1 MKSST
6 RSSVLFQITFLFS
19 VSSVVALAAVMAQ
32 SALMRAQ
39 SLEALENEI
48 RSGERTLFKKTAQV
62 ARERMSYY
70 AYSSDPGNSSVWQLR
85 GRRSP
90 VEAIRSEN
98 RRRIEVVVGPIH
110 EQLSQ
115 QGTINTLGIL
125 SVEGDPLQFFDSPT
139 ILQTD
144 STPKPS
150 GATLEIDPRLTLP
163 SEALSKSLTDG
174 YTLYGN
180 RLQKYVVFPIFANA
194 KILAHIYYGLDFENL
209 KHAFESESDSTMWWS
224 GRSEERSSVPIAGLL
239 AQLDS
244 KGRDSAMIS
253 AGETTYATGKHVITT
268 SSGEE
273 KELFF
278 VKDISA
284 TFDASQDFQLLM
296 LGSLIV
302 LLVLSTIIVFVLLR
316 QRLAPLGSS
325 IKVLKD
331 LSEGDLNSRVDYSRD
346 DEIGRISQAIDIFR
360 ERLINFNKLNNEA
373 RRQRMR
379 QQEVILARTAELVDL
394 LPIERAA
401 VLEREINLIESEI
414 ESSLDQQNDK
424 SLTVSDNSVSE
435 LFAKSF
441 SLLGQE
447 LSEQYSVLDQKVRER
462 TLDLEKKSSEIADAL
477 QKNEDLLLNI
487 LPKSIADRMT
497 GTQSSIAEHFSD
509 ASILFADL
517 VGFTKIARATS
528 PEQLVDLLGSIF
540 SDFDALTDQLNLEKI
555 KTIGDSYMVAGGVPE
570 PSKTHCDRM
579 AKMAIHM
586 QDYIDQLPAFNGE
599 KIQLRVGIHIGPV
612 IAGVIGTRKFAYDI
626 WGDTVNIASRMESH
640 SLPGRTQVS
649 AAMYQRIKGKFQL
662 EERGRV
668 EVKGRGNMMTYWLID
683 PKE

>member
-1 MKSST
+1 MT
-6 RSSVLFQITFLFS
+6 
-19 VSSVVALAAVMAQ
+19 Q

-110 EQLSQ
+110 EQLAQ

-125 SVEGDPLQFFDSPT
+125 SLEGEPLQFFDSPT
-139 ILQTD
+139 IFQTN
-144 STPKPS
+144 STPKLS
-150 GATLEIDPRLTLP
+150 GATIDIDPRLTLP

-180 RLQKYVVFPIFANA
+180 RLQKYVVFPVFANA

-209 KHAFESESDSTMWWS
+209 KQAFESESDSTVWWS
-224 GRSEERSSVPIAGLL
+224 GRNQESSVVPISALL
-239 AQLDS
+239 AQFDS
-244 KGRDSAMIS
+244 KGSDSATIS
-253 AGETTYATGKHVITT
+253 AGETTYATGKDVIKTA
-268 SSGEE
+268 SGEE
-273 KELFF
+273 KELVF

-302 LLVLSTIIVFVLLR
+302 LLVLSTTILFVLLR

-360 ERLINFNKLNNEA
+360 ERLVNFNKLNNEA

-394 LPIERAA
+394 LPIERATA
-401 VLEREINLIESEI
+401 LEREINLIEGEI

-424 SLTVSDNSVSE
+424 SLTVSDNSVTE

-447 LSEQYSVLDQKVRER
+447 LSEQYSVLDQKVKER
-462 TLDLEKKSSEIADAL
+462 TLDLEKKSNEIADAL
-477 QKNEDLLLNI
+477 QKNEDLILNI

-497 GTQSSIAEHFSD
+497 GAQSSIAEHFSD

-517 VGFTKIARATS
+517 VGFTKIARAAS
-528 PEQLVDLLGSIF
+528 PEQLVDLLGGIF

-555 KTIGDSYMVAGGVPE
+555 KTIGDSYMIAGGVPE
-570 PSKTHCDRM
+570 PSERHCDRM
-579 AKMAIHM
+579 ATMAILM
-586 QDYIDQLPAFNGE
+586 QKHINQIPHFNGTE
-599 KIQLRVGIHIGPV
+599 IQLRVGIHSGPV
-612 IAGVIGTRKFAYDI
+612 IAGVIGTRKFAYDL

-640 SLPGRTQVS
+640 GLPGRIQVS
-649 AAMYQRIKGKFQL
+649 EVVYEKLRDNFQF
-662 EERGRV
+662 EERGIIN
-668 EVKGRGNMMTYWLID
+668 VKGRGTMTTYWLISAL
-683 PKE
+683 

>member
-19 VSSVVALAAVMAQ
+19 VSSVVALAAVMTQ

-110 EQLSQ
+110 EQLTQ

-125 SVEGDPLQFFDSPT
+125 SLEGEPLQFFDSPT
-139 ILQTD
+139 IFQTN
-144 STPKPS
+144 STPKLS
-150 GATLEIDPRLTLP
+150 GATIDIDPRLTLP

-180 RLQKYVVFPIFANA
+180 RLQKYVVFPVFANA

-209 KHAFESESDSTMWWS
+209 KQAFESESDSTVWWS
-224 GRSEERSSVPIAGLL
+224 GRSQESSVVPISALL
-239 AQLDS
+239 AQFDS
-244 KGRDSAMIS
+244 KGSDSATIS
-253 AGETTYATGKHVITT
+253 AGETTYATGKDVIKTA
-268 SSGEE
+268 SGEE
-273 KELFF
+273 KELVF

-302 LLVLSTIIVFVLLR
+302 LLVLSTTIVFVLLR

-360 ERLINFNKLNNEA
+360 ERLVNFNKLNNEA

-394 LPIERAA
+394 LPIERATA
-401 VLEREINLIESEI
+401 LEREINLIEGEI

-424 SLTVSDNSVSE
+424 SLTVSDNSVTE

-462 TLDLEKKSSEIADAL
+462 TLDLEKKSNEIADAL
-477 QKNEDLLLNI
+477 QKNEDLILNI

-497 GTQSSIAEHFSD
+497 GAQSSIAEHFSD

-517 VGFTKIARATS
+517 VGFTKIARAAS
-528 PEQLVDLLGSIF
+528 PEQLVDLLGGIF

-555 KTIGDSYMVAGGVPE
+555 KTIGDSYMIAGGVPE
-570 PSKTHCDRM
+570 PSERHCDRM
-579 AKMAIHM
+579 ATMAILM
-586 QDYIDQLPAFNGE
+586 QKHINKIPHFNGTE
-599 KIQLRVGIHIGPV
+599 IQLRVGIHSGPV
-612 IAGVIGTRKFAYDI
+612 IAGVIGTRKFAYDL

-640 SLPGRTQVS
+640 GLPGRIQVS
-649 AAMYQRIKGKFQL
+649 EVVYEKLRDNFRF
-662 EERGRV
+662 EERGIIN
-668 EVKGRGNMMTYWLID
+668 VKGRGTMTTYWLISAL
-683 PKE
+683 

>member
-19 VSSVVALAAVMAQ
+19 VSSVVALAAVMTQ

-110 EQLSQ
+110 EQLTQ

-125 SVEGDPLQFFDSPT
+125 SLEGEPLQFFDSPT
-139 ILQTD
+139 IFQTN
-144 STPKPS
+144 STPKLS
-150 GATLEIDPRLTLP
+150 GATLDIDPRLTLP

-180 RLQKYVVFPIFANA
+180 RLQKYVVFPVFANA

-209 KHAFESESDSTMWWS
+209 KQAFESESDSTVWWS
-224 GRSEERSSVPIAGLL
+224 GRSQESSVVPITALL
-239 AQLDS
+239 AQFDS
-244 KGRDSAMIS
+244 KGSDSATIS
-253 AGETTYATGKHVITT
+253 AGETTYATGKDVITT
-268 SSGEE
+268 ASGEE
-273 KELFF
+273 KELVF

-302 LLVLSTIIVFVLLR
+302 LLVLSTTIVFVLLR

-360 ERLINFNKLNNEA
+360 ERLVNFNKLNNEA

-394 LPIERAA
+394 LPIERATA
-401 VLEREINLIESEI
+401 LEREINLIEGEI

-424 SLTVSDNSVSE
+424 SLTVSDNSVTE

-447 LSEQYSVLDQKVRER
+447 LSEQYSVLDQKVKER
-462 TLDLEKKSSEIADAL
+462 TLDLEKKSNEIADAL
-477 QKNEDLLLNI
+477 QKNEDLILNI

-497 GTQSSIAEHFSD
+497 GAQSSIAEHFSD

-517 VGFTKIARATS
+517 VGFTKIARAAS
-528 PEQLVDLLGSIF
+528 PEQLVDLLGGIF

-555 KTIGDSYMVAGGVPE
+555 KTIGDSYMIAGGVPE
-570 PSKTHCDRM
+570 PSERHCDRM
-579 AKMAIHM
+579 ATMAILM
-586 QDYIDQLPAFNGE
+586 QKHINQIPRFNGT
-599 KIQLRVGIHIGPV
+599 KIQLRVGIHSGPV
-612 IAGVIGTRKFAYDI
+612 IAGVIGTRKFAYDL

-640 SLPGRTQVS
+640 GLPGRIQVS
-649 AAMYQRIKGKFQL
+649 EVVYEKLRDNFRF
-662 EERGRV
+662 EERGIIN
-668 EVKGRGNMMTYWLID
+668 VKGRGTMTTYWLISAL
-683 PKE
+683 

>member
-1 MKSST
+1 
-6 RSSVLFQITFLFS
+6 
-19 VSSVVALAAVMAQ
+19 
-32 SALMRAQ
+32 
-39 SLEALENEI
+39 
-48 RSGERTLFKKTAQV
+48 
-62 ARERMSYY
+62 
-70 AYSSDPGNSSVWQLR
+70 
-85 GRRSP
+85 
-90 VEAIRSEN
+90 
-98 RRRIEVVVGPIH
+98 
-110 EQLSQ
+110 
-115 QGTINTLGIL
+115 
-125 SVEGDPLQFFDSPT
+125 
-139 ILQTD
+139 
-144 STPKPS
+144 
-150 GATLEIDPRLTLP
+150 
-163 SEALSKSLTDG
+163 
-174 YTLYGN
+174 
-180 RLQKYVVFPIFANA
+180 
-194 KILAHIYYGLDFENL
+194 
-209 KHAFESESDSTMWWS
+209 
-224 GRSEERSSVPIAGLL
+224 
-239 AQLDS
+239 
-244 KGRDSAMIS
+244 
-253 AGETTYATGKHVITT
+253 
-268 SSGEE
+268 
-273 KELFF
+273 
-278 VKDISA
+278 
-284 TFDASQDFQLLM
+284 
-296 LGSLIV
+296 
-302 LLVLSTIIVFVLLR
+302 
-316 QRLAPLGSS
+316 
-325 IKVLKD
+325 
-331 LSEGDLNSRVDYSRD
+331 
-346 DEIGRISQAIDIFR
+346 
-360 ERLINFNKLNNEA
+360 
-373 RRQRMR
+373 MR

-517 VGFTKIARATS
+517 VGFTKIASATS

-579 AKMAIHM
+579 ADMAIHM
-586 QDYIDQLPAFNGE
+586 QNYIDQLPAFNGE

-668 EVKGRGNMMTYWLID
+668 EVKGRGNMMTYWLIN

>member
-1 MKSST
+1 M
-6 RSSVLFQITFLFS
+6 
-19 VSSVVALAAVMAQ
+19 ALAAVMAQ

-90 VEAIRSEN
+90 VDAIRSEN

-110 EQLSQ
+110 EQLTQ

-125 SVEGDPLQFFDSPT
+125 SLEGEPLQFFDSPT
-139 ILQTD
+139 IFQTN
-144 STPKPS
+144 STPKIS
-150 GATLEIDPRLTLP
+150 GATIDIDPGLTLP

-174 YTLYGN
+174 YTLYGD
-180 RLQKYVVFPIFANA
+180 RLQKYVVFPVFANA

-209 KHAFESESDSTMWWS
+209 KQAFESESDSTVWWS
-224 GRSEERSSVPIAGLL
+224 GRSQESSVVPITALL
-239 AQLDS
+239 AQFDS
-244 KGRDSAMIS
+244 KGSDSATIS
-253 AGETTYATGKHVITT
+253 AGETTYATGKDVIKTA
-268 SSGEE
+268 SGEE
-273 KELFF
+273 KELVF

-284 TFDASQDFQLLM
+284 TFDASRDFQLLM

-302 LLVLSTIIVFVLLR
+302 LLVLSTTIVFVLLR

-360 ERLINFNKLNNEA
+360 ERLVNFNKLNNEA

-394 LPIERAA
+394 LPIERATA
-401 VLEREINLIESEI
+401 LEREINLIEGEI

-424 SLTVSDNSVSE
+424 SLTVSDNSVTE

-447 LSEQYSVLDQKVRER
+447 LSEQYSVLDQKVKER
-462 TLDLEKKSSEIADAL
+462 TLDLEKKSNEIADAL
-477 QKNEDLLLNI
+477 QKNEDLILNI

-497 GTQSSIAEHFSD
+497 GAQSSIAEHFSD

-517 VGFTKIARATS
+517 VGFTKIARAAS
-528 PEQLVDLLGSIF
+528 PEQLVDLLGGIF

-555 KTIGDSYMVAGGVPE
+555 KTIGDSYMIAGGVPE
-570 PSKTHCDRM
+570 PSERHCDRM
-579 AKMAIHM
+579 ATMAILM
-586 QDYIDQLPAFNGE
+586 QKHINQIPRFNGT
-599 KIQLRVGIHIGPV
+599 KIQLRVGIHSGPV
-612 IAGVIGTRKFAYDI
+612 IAGVIGTRKFAYDL

-640 SLPGRTQVS
+640 GLPGRIQVS
-649 AAMYQRIKGKFQL
+649 EVVYEKLRDNFRF
-662 EERGRV
+662 EERGIIN
-668 EVKGRGNMMTYWLID
+668 VKGRGTMTTYWLISAL
-683 PKE
+683 

>member
-1 MKSST
+1 M
-6 RSSVLFQITFLFS
+6 
-19 VSSVVALAAVMAQ
+19 ALAAVMTQ

-110 EQLSQ
+110 EQLAQ

-125 SVEGDPLQFFDSPT
+125 SLEGEPLQFFDSPT
-139 ILQTD
+139 IFQTN
-144 STPKPS
+144 STPKLS
-150 GATLEIDPRLTLP
+150 GATIDIDPRLTLP

-180 RLQKYVVFPIFANA
+180 RLQKYVVFPVFANA

-209 KHAFESESDSTMWWS
+209 KQAFESESDSTVWWS
-224 GRSEERSSVPIAGLL
+224 GRSQESSVVPISALL
-239 AQLDS
+239 AQFDS
-244 KGRDSAMIS
+244 KGSDSATIS
-253 AGETTYATGKHVITT
+253 AGETTYATGKDVIKTA
-268 SSGEE
+268 SGEE
-273 KELFF
+273 KELVF

-302 LLVLSTIIVFVLLR
+302 LLVLSTTIVFVLLR

-360 ERLINFNKLNNEA
+360 ERLVNFNKLNNEA

-394 LPIERAA
+394 LPIERATA
-401 VLEREINLIESEI
+401 LEREINLIEGEI

-424 SLTVSDNSVSE
+424 SLTVSDNSVTE

-447 LSEQYSVLDQKVRER
+447 LSEQYSVLDQKVKER
-462 TLDLEKKSSEIADAL
+462 TLDLEKKSNEIADAL
-477 QKNEDLLLNI
+477 QKNEDLILNI

-497 GTQSSIAEHFSD
+497 GAQSSIAEHFSD

-517 VGFTKIARATS
+517 VGFTKIARAAS
-528 PEQLVDLLGSIF
+528 PEQLVDLLGGIF

-555 KTIGDSYMVAGGVPE
+555 KTIGDSYMIAGGVPE
-570 PSKTHCDRM
+570 PSERHCDRM
-579 AKMAIHM
+579 ATMAILM
-586 QDYIDQLPAFNGE
+586 QKHINQIPHFNGTE
-599 KIQLRVGIHIGPV
+599 IQLRVGIHSGPV
-612 IAGVIGTRKFAYDI
+612 IAGVIGTRKFAYDL

-640 SLPGRTQVS
+640 GLPGRIQVS
-649 AAMYQRIKGKFQL
+649 EVVYEKLRDNFQF
-662 EERGRV
+662 EERGIIN
-668 EVKGRGNMMTYWLID
+668 VKGRGTMTTYWLISAL
-683 PKE
+683 

>member
-1 MKSST
+1 M
-6 RSSVLFQITFLFS
+6 
-19 VSSVVALAAVMAQ
+19 ALAAVMTQ

-110 EQLSQ
+110 EQLTQ

-125 SVEGDPLQFFDSPT
+125 SLEGEPLQFFDSPT
-139 ILQTD
+139 IFQTN
-144 STPKPS
+144 STPKLS
-150 GATLEIDPRLTLP
+150 GATLDIDPRLTLP

-174 YTLYGN
+174 YTLYGD
-180 RLQKYVVFPIFANA
+180 RLQKYVVFPVFANA

-209 KHAFESESDSTMWWS
+209 KQAFESESDSTVWWS
-224 GRSEERSSVPIAGLL
+224 GRSQESSVVPITALL
-239 AQLDS
+239 AQFDS
-244 KGRDSAMIS
+244 KGSDSATIS
-253 AGETTYATGKHVITT
+253 AGETTYATGKDVITT
-268 SSGEE
+268 ASGEE
-273 KELFF
+273 KELVF

-302 LLVLSTIIVFVLLR
+302 LLVLSTTIVFVLLR

-360 ERLINFNKLNNEA
+360 ERLVNFNKLNNEA

-394 LPIERAA
+394 LPIERATA
-401 VLEREINLIESEI
+401 LEREINLIEGEI

-424 SLTVSDNSVSE
+424 SLTVSDNSVTE

-447 LSEQYSVLDQKVRER
+447 LSEQYSVLDQKVKER
-462 TLDLEKKSSEIADAL
+462 TLDLEKKSNEIADAL
-477 QKNEDLLLNI
+477 QKNEDLILNI

-497 GTQSSIAEHFSD
+497 GAQSSIAEHFSD

-517 VGFTKIARATS
+517 VGFTKIARAAS
-528 PEQLVDLLGSIF
+528 PEQLVDLLGGIF

-555 KTIGDSYMVAGGVPE
+555 KTIGDSYMIAGGVPE
-570 PSKTHCDRM
+570 PSERHCDRM
-579 AKMAIHM
+579 ATMAILM
-586 QDYIDQLPAFNGE
+586 QKHINKIPHFNGTE
-599 KIQLRVGIHIGPV
+599 IQLRVGIHSGPV
-612 IAGVIGTRKFAYDI
+612 IAGVIGTRKFAYDL

-640 SLPGRTQVS
+640 GLPGRIQVS
-649 AAMYQRIKGKFQL
+649 EVVYEKLRDNFQF
-662 EERGRV
+662 EERGIIN
-668 EVKGRGNMMTYWLID
+668 VKGRGTMTTYWLISAL
-683 PKE
+683 

>member
-19 VSSVVALAAVMAQ
+19 VSSVVALAAVMTQ

-110 EQLSQ
+110 EQLAQ

-125 SVEGDPLQFFDSPT
+125 SLEGEPLQFFDSPT
-139 ILQTD
+139 IFQTNP
-144 STPKPS
+144 TPKLS
-150 GATLEIDPRLTLP
+150 GDTIDIDARLTLP

-180 RLQKYVVFPIFANA
+180 RLQKYVVFPVFANA

-209 KHAFESESDSTMWWS
+209 KQAFESESDSTVWWS
-224 GRSEERSSVPIAGLL
+224 GRSQESSVVPISALL
-239 AQLDS
+239 AQFDS
-244 KGRDSAMIS
+244 KGSDSATIS
-253 AGETTYATGKHVITT
+253 AGETTYATGKDVIKTA
-268 SSGEE
+268 SGEE

-302 LLVLSTIIVFVLLR
+302 LLVLSTTIVFVLLR

-360 ERLINFNKLNNEA
+360 ERLVNFNKLNNEA

-394 LPIERAA
+394 LPIERATA
-401 VLEREINLIESEI
+401 LEREINLIEGEI

-424 SLTVSDNSVSE
+424 SLTVSDNSVTE

-447 LSEQYSVLDQKVRER
+447 LSEQYSVLDQKVKER
-462 TLDLEKKSSEIADAL
+462 TLDLEKKSNEIADAL
-477 QKNEDLLLNI
+477 QKNEDLILNI

-497 GTQSSIAEHFSD
+497 GAQSSIAEHFSD

-517 VGFTKIARATS
+517 VGFTKIARAAS
-528 PEQLVDLLGSIF
+528 PEQLVDLLGGIF

-555 KTIGDSYMVAGGVPE
+555 KTIGDSYMIAGGVPE
-570 PSKTHCDRM
+570 PSERHCDRM
-579 AKMAIHM
+579 ATMAILM
-586 QDYIDQLPAFNGE
+586 QKHINQIPHFNGTE
-599 KIQLRVGIHIGPV
+599 IQLRVGIHSGPV
-612 IAGVIGTRKFAYDI
+612 IAGVIGTRKFAYDL

-640 SLPGRTQVS
+640 GLPGMIQVS
-649 AAMYQRIKGKFQL
+649 EVVYEKLRDNFRF
-662 EERGRV
+662 EERGTI
-668 EVKGRGNMMTYWLID
+668 MTTYWLVSAL
-683 PKE
+683 

>member
-19 VSSVVALAAVMAQ
+19 VSSVVALAAVMTQ

-110 EQLSQ
+110 EQLTQ

-125 SVEGDPLQFFDSPT
+125 SLEGEPLQFFDSPT
-139 ILQTD
+139 IFQTN
-144 STPKPS
+144 STPKIS
-150 GATLEIDPRLTLP
+150 GATIDIDPGLTLP

-180 RLQKYVVFPIFANA
+180 RLQKYVVFPVFANA

-209 KHAFESESDSTMWWS
+209 KQAFESESDSTVWWS
-224 GRSEERSSVPIAGLL
+224 GRSQESSVVPISALL
-239 AQLDS
+239 AQFDS
-244 KGRDSAMIS
+244 KGSDSATIS
-253 AGETTYATGKHVITT
+253 AGETTYATGKDVITT
-268 SSGEE
+268 ASGEE

-302 LLVLSTIIVFVLLR
+302 LLVLSTTIVFVLLR

-360 ERLINFNKLNNEA
+360 ERLVNFNKLNNEA

-394 LPIERAA
+394 LPIERATA
-401 VLEREINLIESEI
+401 LEREINLIEGEI

-424 SLTVSDNSVSE
+424 SLTVSDNSVTE

-462 TLDLEKKSSEIADAL
+462 TLDLEKKSNEIADAL
-477 QKNEDLLLNI
+477 QKNEDLILNI

-497 GTQSSIAEHFSD
+497 GAQSSIAEHFSD

-517 VGFTKIARATS
+517 VGFTKIARAAS
-528 PEQLVDLLGSIF
+528 PEQLVDLLGGIF

-555 KTIGDSYMVAGGVPE
+555 KTIGDSYMIAGGVPE
-570 PSKTHCDRM
+570 PSERHCDRM
-579 AKMAIHM
+579 ATMAILM
-586 QDYIDQLPAFNGE
+586 QKHINKIPHFNGTE
-599 KIQLRVGIHIGPV
+599 IQLRVGIHSGPV
-612 IAGVIGTRKFAYDI
+612 IAGVIGTRKFAYDL

-640 SLPGRTQVS
+640 GLPGRIQVS
-649 AAMYQRIKGKFQL
+649 EVVYEKLRDNFRF
-662 EERGRV
+662 EERGIIN
-668 EVKGRGNMMTYWLID
+668 VKGRGTMTTYWLISAL
-683 PKE
+683 

>member
-19 VSSVVALAAVMAQ
+19 VSSVVALAAVMTQ

-110 EQLSQ
+110 EQLTQ

-125 SVEGDPLQFFDSPT
+125 SLEGEPLQFFDSPT
-139 ILQTD
+139 IFQTD
-144 STPKPS
+144 STPTLS
-150 GATLEIDPRLTLP
+150 GATSDIDPSLTLP
-163 SEALSKSLTDG
+163 SEALSKSLTAG

-180 RLQKYVVFPIFANA
+180 RLQKYVVFPVFANA

-209 KHAFESESDSTMWWS
+209 KQAFESESDSTVWWS
-224 GRSEERSSVPIAGLL
+224 GRSQESSVVPITALL
-239 AQLDS
+239 AQFDS
-244 KGRDSAMIS
+244 KGSDSATIS
-253 AGETTYATGKHVITT
+253 AGETTYATGKDVITT
-268 SSGEE
+268 ASGEE

-302 LLVLSTIIVFVLLR
+302 LLVLSTTIVFVLLR

-360 ERLINFNKLNNEA
+360 ERLVNFNKLNNEA

-394 LPIERAA
+394 LPIERATA
-401 VLEREINLIESEI
+401 LEREINLIEGEI

-424 SLTVSDNSVSE
+424 SLTVSDNSVTE

-447 LSEQYSVLDQKVRER
+447 LSEQYSVLDQKVKER
-462 TLDLEKKSSEIADAL
+462 TLDLEKKSNEIADAL
-477 QKNEDLLLNI
+477 QKNEDLILNI

-497 GTQSSIAEHFSD
+497 GAQSSIAEHFSD

-517 VGFTKIARATS
+517 VGFTKIARAAS
-528 PEQLVDLLGSIF
+528 PEQLVDLLGGIF

-555 KTIGDSYMVAGGVPE
+555 KTIGDSYMIAGGVPE
-570 PSKTHCDRM
+570 PSERHCDRM
-579 AKMAIHM
+579 ATMAILM
-586 QDYIDQLPAFNGE
+586 QKHINQIPRFNGTE
-599 KIQLRVGIHIGPV
+599 IQLRVGIHSGPV
-612 IAGVIGTRKFAYDI
+612 IAGVIGTRKFAYDL

-640 SLPGRTQVS
+640 GLPGRIQVS
-649 AAMYQRIKGKFQL
+649 EVVYEKLRDNFRF
-662 EERGRV
+662 EERGIIN
-668 EVKGRGNMMTYWLID
+668 VKGRGTMTTYWLISAL
-683 PKE
+683 

>member
-1 MKSST
+1 M
-6 RSSVLFQITFLFS
+6 
-19 VSSVVALAAVMAQ
+19 ALAAVMTQ

-110 EQLSQ
+110 EQLTQ

-125 SVEGDPLQFFDSPT
+125 SLEGEPLQFFDSPT
-139 ILQTD
+139 IFQTN
-144 STPKPS
+144 STPKLS
-150 GATLEIDPRLTLP
+150 GATIDIDPRLTLP
-163 SEALSKSLTDG
+163 SEALSKSLTAG

-180 RLQKYVVFPIFANA
+180 RLQKYVVFPVFANA

-209 KHAFESESDSTMWWS
+209 KQAFESESDSTVWWS
-224 GRSEERSSVPIAGLL
+224 GRSQESSVVPITALL
-239 AQLDS
+239 AQFDS
-244 KGRDSAMIS
+244 KGSDSATIS
-253 AGETTYATGKHVITT
+253 AGETTYATGKDVITT
-268 SSGEE
+268 ASGEE

-302 LLVLSTIIVFVLLR
+302 LLVLSTTIVFVLLR

-360 ERLINFNKLNNEA
+360 ERLVNFNKLNNEA

-394 LPIERAA
+394 LPIERATA
-401 VLEREINLIESEI
+401 LEREINLIEGEI

-424 SLTVSDNSVSE
+424 SLTVSDNSVTE

-447 LSEQYSVLDQKVRER
+447 LSEQYSVLDQKVKER
-462 TLDLEKKSSEIADAL
+462 TLDLEKKSNEIADAL
-477 QKNEDLLLNI
+477 QKNEDLILNI

-497 GTQSSIAEHFSD
+497 GAQSSIAEHFSD

-517 VGFTKIARATS
+517 VGFTKIARAAS
-528 PEQLVDLLGSIF
+528 PEQLVDLLGGIF

-555 KTIGDSYMVAGGVPE
+555 KTIGDSYMIAGGVPE
-570 PSKTHCDRM
+570 PSERHCDRM
-579 AKMAIHM
+579 ATMAILM
-586 QDYIDQLPAFNGE
+586 QKHINQIPHFNGTE
-599 KIQLRVGIHIGPV
+599 IQLRVGIHSGPV
-612 IAGVIGTRKFAYDI
+612 IAGVIGTRKFAYDL

-640 SLPGRTQVS
+640 GLPGRIQVS
-649 AAMYQRIKGKFQL
+649 EVVYEKLRDNFRF
-662 EERGRV
+662 EERGIIN
-668 EVKGRGNMMTYWLID
+668 VKGRGTMTTYWLISAL
-683 PKE
+683 

>member
-1 MKSST
+1 M
-6 RSSVLFQITFLFS
+6 
-19 VSSVVALAAVMAQ
+19 
-32 SALMRAQ
+32 
-39 SLEALENEI
+39 
-48 RSGERTLFKKTAQV
+48 
-62 ARERMSYY
+62 
-70 AYSSDPGNSSVWQLR
+70 
-85 GRRSP
+85 
-90 VEAIRSEN
+90 
-98 RRRIEVVVGPIH
+98 GPIH
-110 EQLSQ
+110 EQLAQ

-125 SVEGDPLQFFDSPT
+125 SLEGEPLQFFDSPT
-139 ILQTD
+139 IFQTN
-144 STPKPS
+144 STPKLS
-150 GATLEIDPRLTLP
+150 GATIDIDPRLTLP

-180 RLQKYVVFPIFANA
+180 RLQKYVVFPVFANA

-209 KHAFESESDSTMWWS
+209 KQAFESESDSTVWWS
-224 GRSEERSSVPIAGLL
+224 GRSQESSVVPISALL
-239 AQLDS
+239 AQFDS
-244 KGRDSAMIS
+244 KGSDSATIS
-253 AGETTYATGKHVITT
+253 AGETTYATGKDVIKTA
-268 SSGEE
+268 SGEE
-273 KELFF
+273 KELVF

-302 LLVLSTIIVFVLLR
+302 LLVLSTTIVFVLLR

-360 ERLINFNKLNNEA
+360 ERLVNFNKLNNEA

-394 LPIERAA
+394 LPIERATA
-401 VLEREINLIESEI
+401 LEREINLIEGEI

-424 SLTVSDNSVSE
+424 SLTVSDNSVTE

-447 LSEQYSVLDQKVRER
+447 LSEQYSVLDQKVKER
-462 TLDLEKKSSEIADAL
+462 TLDLEKKSNEIADAL
-477 QKNEDLLLNI
+477 QKNEDLILNI

-497 GTQSSIAEHFSD
+497 GAQSSIAEHFSD

-517 VGFTKIARATS
+517 VGFTKIARAAS
-528 PEQLVDLLGSIF
+528 PEQLVDLLGGIF

-555 KTIGDSYMVAGGVPE
+555 KTIGDSYMIAGGVPE
-570 PSKTHCDRM
+570 PSERHCDRM
-579 AKMAIHM
+579 ATMAILM
-586 QDYIDQLPAFNGE
+586 QKHINQIPHFNGTE
-599 KIQLRVGIHIGPV
+599 IQLRVGIHSGPV
-612 IAGVIGTRKFAYDI
+612 IAGVIGTRKFAYDL

-640 SLPGRTQVS
+640 GLPGRIQVS
-649 AAMYQRIKGKFQL
+649 EVVYEKLRDNFQF
-662 EERGRV
+662 EERGIIN
-668 EVKGRGNMMTYWLID
+668 VKGRGTMTTYWLISAL
-683 PKE
+683 

>member
-110 EQLSQ
+110 EQLTQ

-125 SVEGDPLQFFDSPT
+125 SLEGEPLQFFDSPT
-139 ILQTD
+139 IFQTD
-144 STPKPS
+144 STPKPA

-163 SEALSKSLTDG
+163 SKALSKSLTDG

-180 RLQKYVVFPIFANA
+180 RLQRYVVFPIFANA

-209 KHAFESESDSTMWWS
+209 KHAFESESDSTIWWS
-224 GRSEERSSVPIAGLL
+224 GRSEESSLVPIAGLL
-239 AQLDS
+239 TQFDS
-244 KGRDSAMIS
+244 KRRDSAMIS

-302 LLVLSTIIVFVLLR
+302 LLVLSTTIVFVLLR

-360 ERLINFNKLNNEA
+360 ERLVNFNKLNNEA

-401 VLEREINLIESEI
+401 VLEREINLIEGEI

-424 SLTVSDNSVSE
+424 SLTVSDNSVTE

-528 PEQLVDLLGSIF
+528 PEQLVELLGSIF
-540 SDFDALTDQLNLEKI
+540 SDFDALTDKLKLEKI

-586 QDYIDQLPAFNGE
+586 QNYIDQLPAFNGE
-599 KIQLRVGIHIGPV
+599 KIQLRVGIHTGPV

-640 SLPGRTQVS
+640 SLPGKTQVS
-649 AAMYQRIKGKFQL
+649 AAMYQRIKGNFQL

-668 EVKGRGNMMTYWLID
+668 EVKGRGNMTTYWLIN
-683 PKE
+683 PRE

>member
-19 VSSVVALAAVMAQ
+19 VSSVVALAAVMTQ

-110 EQLSQ
+110 EQLTQ

-125 SVEGDPLQFFDSPT
+125 SLEGEPLQFFDSPT
-139 ILQTD
+139 IFQTN
-144 STPKPS
+144 STPKLC
-150 GATLEIDPRLTLP
+150 GATLDIDPRLTLP

-180 RLQKYVVFPIFANA
+180 RLQKYVVFPVFANA

-209 KHAFESESDSTMWWS
+209 KKAFEPESDSTVWWS
-224 GRSEERSSVPIAGLL
+224 GRSQESSVVPITALL
-239 AQLDS
+239 AQFDS
-244 KGRDSAMIS
+244 KGSDSATIS
-253 AGETTYATGKHVITT
+253 AGDTTYATGKDVITT
-268 SSGEE
+268 ASGEE

-302 LLVLSTIIVFVLLR
+302 LLVLSTTIVFVLLR

-360 ERLINFNKLNNEA
+360 ERLVNFNKLNNEA

-394 LPIERAA
+394 LPIERATA
-401 VLEREINLIESEI
+401 LEREINLIEGEI

-424 SLTVSDNSVSE
+424 SLTVSDNSVTE

-447 LSEQYSVLDQKVRER
+447 LSEQYSVLDQKVKER
-462 TLDLEKKSSEIADAL
+462 TLDLEKKSNEIADAL
-477 QKNEDLLLNI
+477 QKNEDLILNI

-497 GTQSSIAEHFSD
+497 GAQSSIAEHFSD

-517 VGFTKIARATS
+517 VGFTKIARAAS
-528 PEQLVDLLGSIF
+528 PEQLVDLLGGIF

-555 KTIGDSYMVAGGVPE
+555 KTIGDSYMIAGGVPE
-570 PSKTHCDRM
+570 PSERHCDRM
-579 AKMAIHM
+579 ATMAILM
-586 QDYIDQLPAFNGE
+586 QKHINQIPRFNGTE
-599 KIQLRVGIHIGPV
+599 IQLRVGIHSGPV
-612 IAGVIGTRKFAYDI
+612 IAGVIGTRKFAYDL

-640 SLPGRTQVS
+640 GLPGRIQVS
-649 AAMYQRIKGKFQL
+649 EVVYEKLRDNFRF
-662 EERGRV
+662 EERGIIN
-668 EVKGRGNMMTYWLID
+668 VKGRGTMTTYWLISAL
-683 PKE
+683 

>member
-19 VSSVVALAAVMAQ
+19 VSSVVALAAVMTQ

-110 EQLSQ
+110 EQLTQ

-125 SVEGDPLQFFDSPT
+125 SLEGEPLQFFDSPT
-139 ILQTD
+139 IFQTD
-144 STPKPS
+144 STPKLS
-150 GATLEIDPRLTLP
+150 GATLDIDPKLTLP
-163 SEALSKSLTDG
+163 SEALGKSLTDG

-180 RLQKYVVFPIFANA
+180 RLQKYVVFPVFANA

-209 KHAFESESDSTMWWS
+209 KQAFESESDSTVWWS
-224 GRSEERSSVPIAGLL
+224 GRNQESSLVPITGLL
-239 AQLDS
+239 AQFDS
-244 KGRDSAMIS
+244 RGSDSATIS
-253 AGETTYATGKHVITT
+253 AGGTTYATGKDVITT
-268 SSGEE
+268 ASGEE

-302 LLVLSTIIVFVLLR
+302 LLVLSTTIVFVLLR

-360 ERLINFNKLNNEA
+360 ERLVNFNKLNNEA

-394 LPIERAA
+394 LPIERAT
-401 VLEREINLIESEI
+401 VLEREINLIEGEI

-424 SLTVSDNSVSE
+424 SLTVSDNSVTE

-447 LSEQYSVLDQKVRER
+447 LSEQYSVLDQKVKER
-462 TLDLEKKSSEIADAL
+462 TLDLEKKSNEIADAL
-477 QKNEDLLLNI
+477 QKNEDLILNI

-497 GTQSSIAEHFSD
+497 GAQSSIAEHFSD

-517 VGFTKIARATS
+517 VGFTKIARAAS
-528 PEQLVDLLGSIF
+528 PEQLVDLLGGIF

-555 KTIGDSYMVAGGVPE
+555 KTIGDSYMIAGGVPE
-570 PSKTHCDRM
+570 PSERHCDRM
-579 AKMAIHM
+579 ATMAILM
-586 QDYIDQLPAFNGE
+586 QKHINQIPRFNGTE
-599 KIQLRVGIHIGPV
+599 IQLRVGIHSGPV
-612 IAGVIGTRKFAYDI
+612 IAGVIGTRKFAYDL

-640 SLPGRTQVS
+640 GLPGRIQVS
-649 AAMYQRIKGKFQL
+649 EVVYEKLRDNFRF
-662 EERGRV
+662 EERGIIN
-668 EVKGRGNMMTYWLID
+668 VKGRGTMTTYWLISAL
-683 PKE
+683 